1 MKYQILFNTYSV
13 EYLCN
18 ICLKSV
24 ARAVNLSN
32 FVTGDIIYTCLPW
45 EASRN
50 MFYIVIVT

>member
-24 ARAVNLSN
+24 AHAVNLSN

-50 MFYIVIVT
+50 MFYIVLVT